1 MYVQDLL
8 QEKGKDIYRSKGILN
23 VHGYSSPFAF
33 QGVHETFSL
42 GPVTAPHSDTI
53 INTFVFIGVNLDKSA
68 IQEVRLL
75 HTLLCVCMC
84 VCVFVLFCS
93 CFFLAARISH
103 STVCST
109 VVFLLLIFASSHIG
123 SRPATDEQADSAE
136 QCR

>member
-1 MYVQDLL
+1 MQDLL

-75 HTLLCVCMC
+75 HCVG
-84 VCVFVLFCS
+84 F
-93 CFFLAARISH
+93 FFLFFGFFCLHAFWPVLCAA
-103 STVCST
+103 
-109 VVFLLLIFASSHIG
+109 
-123 SRPATDEQADSAE
+123 
-136 QCR
+136 